1 MTTAT
6 LATPANQDRSHAE
19 DIIRAVYRQVFG
31 NRHLMELDVQPSIE
45 ALFINGDLTVQ
56 GLVTALAQS
65 ESYRRLFL
73 ETNNP
78 YRFVE
83 LNFKHLL
90 GRPPRDQAEISEHV
104 RRLADEG
111 FEAEIASYTYS
122 DEYLNNFGIDSV
134 PYARTQ
140 TSVDGESTVA
150 YQRNQ
155 AMDPGFAGFDADQ
168 GVCAAG
174 EPGLQLEPHGSG
186 HQKSGWRRQ
195 PLHHP
200 LDLPR
205 SAWCR
210 ASLCPALGGEL
221 RLPVPHHS
229 EHPGSGWKHSFYCER
244 LILVLIRPLR
254 PDQSVMIGA

>member
-90 GRPPRDQAEISEHV
+90 GRPPRDQAEVSEHV

-168 GVCAAG
+168 GSVLQVSLASNSNPTAAG
-174 EPGLQLEPHGSG
+174 TRKVVGGGNRFTVLWTSRVQLGTV
-186 HQKSGWRRQ
+186 R
-195 PLHHP
+195 
-200 LDLPR
+200 R
-205 SAWCR
+205 SAQR
-210 ASLCPALGGEL
+210 SVVSYSSLSRTIQSIQAQGGN
-221 RLPVPHHS
+221 
-229 EHPGSGWKHSFYCER
+229 
-244 LILVLIRPLR
+244 ILSI
-254 PDQSVMIGA
+254 ANA

>member
-134 PYARTQ
+134 PYARTANERRRRKHRGLPAQ
-140 TSVDGESTVA
+140 
-150 YQRNQ
+150 
-155 AMDPGFAGFDADQ
+155 PGHGSWLRWLRCRSRL
-168 GVCAAG
+168 CAAG
-174 EPGLQLEPHGSG
+174 EPGLQYESHGSG
-186 HQKSGWRRQ
+186 HQKSGGRRQ

-205 SAWCR
+205 STGCR

-229 EHPGSGWKHSFYCER
+229 EHPGSGREHSFYCER

>member
-1 MTTAT
+1 MCIRDS
-6 LATPANQDRSHAE
+6 QDRSHAE

-111 FEAEIASYTYS
+111 WA
-122 DEYLNNFGIDSV
+122 
-134 PYARTQ
+134 
-140 TSVDGESTVA
+140 
-150 YQRNQ
+150 
-155 AMDPGFAGFDADQ
+155 
-168 GVCAAG
+168 
-174 EPGLQLEPHGSG
+174 
-186 HQKSGWRRQ
+186 
-195 PLHHP
+195 
-200 LDLPR
+200 
-205 SAWCR
+205 
-210 ASLCPALGGEL
+210 
-221 RLPVPHHS
+221 
-229 EHPGSGWKHSFYCER
+229 
-244 LILVLIRPLR
+244 
-254 PDQSVMIGA
+254 